1 MNPTSVNRIDR
12 KFSELRARNQ
22 KAFVAFIT
30 AGDPSPERTPEL
42 VWALE
47 RAGADIV
54 ELGVP
59 FSDPLADGVVNQL
72 SAQRAL
78 EAGTTT
84 PRVFEILQAVRA
96 QSQIPIVLY
105 TYFNLIYAY
114 GIERFCLHA
123 YQAGADGLL
132 VLDLPP
138 EESEGTASVGS
149 RLGDGSLRRISLV
162 APTSPAERIAKII
175 EKATGFIYYVSREGV
190 TGMQEHVATS
200 ISSRIDLLR
209 KQTALPICVGF
220 GISTPDQARTVAQ
233 QADGAVVG
241 SVLVNRIA
249 EWGGEKD
256 LPEKLEAFARPLAV
270 AIHSCCGPV
279 LPEGAK
285 P

>member
-1 MNPTSVNRIDR
+1 MSMTPTTENRIDR
-12 KFSELRARNQ
+12 KFRELKARSQ
-22 KAFVAFIT
+22 KAFVAYIT
-30 AGDPSPERTPEL
+30 AGDPTPDATPDL

-84 PRVFEILQAVRA
+84 ARVFEILQAVRK

-123 YQAGADGLL
+123 HQAGADGLL

-138 EESEGTASVGS
+138 EESQGTAGIGS

-175 EKATGFIYYVSREGV
+175 EKATGFVYYVSREGV

-200 ISSRIDLLR
+200 ISGRIDLLR
-209 KQTALPICVGF
+209 KQTTLPICIGF
-220 GISTPDQARTVAQ
+220 GISTPEQARTVAQ
-233 QADGAVVG
+233 QADGAVIG

-249 EWGGEKD
+249 EWGGDKD
-256 LPEKLEAFARPLAV
+256 LPRKLEAFARPLAQ
-270 AIHSCCGPV
+270 AIHS
-279 LPEGAK
+279 
-285 P
+285 

>member
-1 MNPTSVNRIDR
+1 MNPTSDNRIDR
-12 KFSELRARNQ
+12 KFRELKARGQ
-22 KAFVAFIT
+22 KAFVAYIT
-30 AGDPSPERTPEL
+30 AGDPSPETTPDL

-84 PRVFEILQAVRA
+84 PRVLEILKAVRE

-105 TYFNLIYAY
+105 TYFNLVYAY

-138 EESEGTASVGS
+138 EESQGNDVGS

-162 APTSPAERIAKII
+162 APTSPAERVAKIVQ
-175 EKATGFIYYVSREGV
+175 KATGFVYYVSREGV
-190 TGMQEHVATS
+190 TGMQEHVAAS
-200 ISSRIDLLR
+200 IGSRIDLLR
-209 KQTALPICVGF
+209 KHTTLPICVGF
-220 GISTPDQARTVAQ
+220 GISTPEQARTVAQ

-249 EWGGEKD
+249 EWGREKD
-256 LPEKLEAFARPLAV
+256 LPQKLEAFARPLAQ
-270 AIHSCCGPV
+270 AIHS
-279 LPEGAK
+279 
-285 P
+285 

>member
-1 MNPTSVNRIDR
+1 MTTISENRIDR
-12 KFSELRARNQ
+12 KFRELKARGQ
-22 KAFVAFIT
+22 KAFVAYIT
-30 AGDPSPERTPEL
+30 AGDPTPKTTPDL

-72 SAQRAL
+72 SAQRAI

-84 PRVFEILQAVRA
+84 SRVFEILQAVRK
-96 QSQIPIVLY
+96 QSQVPIVLY
-105 TYFNLIYAY
+105 TYFNLVYAF

-138 EESEGTASVGS
+138 EESQVAANVGS
-149 RLGDGSLRRISLV
+149 RFGDGSLRRICLV
-162 APTSPAERIAKII
+162 APTSPAERITKIVQ
-175 EKATGFIYYVSREGV
+175 KAGGFVYYVSREGV

-200 ISSRIDLLR
+200 IGNRIDLLR
-209 KQTALPICVGF
+209 KHTSLPICIGF
-220 GISTPDQARTVAQ
+220 GISTPEQARTVAH

-249 EWGGEKD
+249 EWGKEKD
-256 LPEKLEAFARPLAV
+256 LPQKLETFARPLAQ
-270 AIHSCCGPV
+270 AIHS
-279 LPEGAK
+279 
-285 P
+285 

>member
-1 MNPTSVNRIDR
+1 MNPTSDNRIDR
-12 KFSELRARNQ
+12 KFRELKARGQ
-22 KAFVAFIT
+22 KAFVAYIT
-30 AGDPSPERTPEL
+30 AGDPSPETTPDL

-84 PRVFEILQAVRA
+84 PRVLEILQAVRA

-105 TYFNLIYAY
+105 TYFNLVYAY

-138 EESEGTASVGS
+138 EESGAAGVGS

-162 APTSPAERIAKII
+162 APTSPAERIAKIVQ
-175 EKATGFIYYVSREGV
+175 KATGFVYYVSREGV
-190 TGMQEHVATS
+190 TGMQEHVAGC
-200 ISSRIDLLR
+200 IGNRIELLR
-209 KQTALPICVGF
+209 KHTALPICVGF
-220 GISTPDQARTVAQ
+220 GISTPEQARTVAQ

-256 LPEKLEAFARPLAV
+256 LPQKLEAFARPLAQ
-270 AIHSCCGPV
+270 AIHS
-279 LPEGAK
+279 
-285 P
+285 

>member
-1 MNPTSVNRIDR
+1 MNPTPENRIDR
-12 KFSELRARNQ
+12 KFRELKARGQ
-22 KAFVAFIT
+22 KAFVAYIT
-30 AGDPSPERTPEL
+30 AGDPSPESTPEL

-84 PRVFEILQAVRA
+84 PRMMEILQAVRT

-105 TYFNLIYAY
+105 TYFNLVYAY

-123 YQAGADGLL
+123 CQSGADGLL

-138 EESEGTASVGS
+138 EESQGNDVGS

-175 EKATGFIYYVSREGV
+175 AKATGFVYYISREGV

-200 ISSRIDLLR
+200 IGSRIELLR
-209 KQTALPICVGF
+209 KQTSLPICVGF
-220 GISTPDQARTVAQ
+220 GISTPEQAHTVAQ

-256 LPEKLEAFARPLAV
+256 LPQKLEAFARPLAQ
-270 AIHSCCGPV
+270 AIHS
-279 LPEGAK
+279 
-285 P
+285 

>member
-1 MNPTSVNRIDR
+1 MTTPNPDNRIDR
-12 KFSELRARNQ
+12 KFRELRARGQ
-22 KAFVAFIT
+22 KAFVAYLT
-30 AGDPSPERTPEL
+30 AGDPSPARTPEL

-72 SAQRAL
+72 AAQRAL
-78 EAGTTT
+78 EAGTT
-84 PRVFEILQAVRA
+84 PARLMEILKTVRT

-105 TYFNLIYAY
+105 TYFNLMYAY

-123 YQAGADGLL
+123 HEAGADGVL

-138 EESEGTASVGS
+138 EESAGATGVGA

-162 APTSPAERIAKII
+162 APTTPAKRLPQIL
-175 EKATGFIYYVSREGV
+175 EKATGFVYYVSREGV
-190 TGMQEHVATS
+190 TGMQDQVATGVGE
-200 ISSRIDLLR
+200 RIDLIR
-209 KQTALPICVGF
+209 KQTKLPICIGF
-220 GISTPDQARTVAQ
+220 GISTPEQARTVAH

-249 EWGGEKD
+249 EWGRDAD
-256 LPEKLEAFARPLAV
+256 LPRKLEEFARPLAQ
-270 AIHSCCGPV
+270 AIHS
-279 LPEGAK
+279 
-285 P
+285 

>member
-1 MNPTSVNRIDR
+1 MNPIPENRIDR
-12 KFSELRARNQ
+12 KFRELKARGQ
-22 KAFVAFIT
+22 KAFVAYIT
-30 AGDPSPERTPEL
+30 AGDPWPETTPHL

-54 ELGVP
+54 ELGIP

-84 PRVFEILQAVRA
+84 PRVFEILREVRA

-105 TYFNLIYAY
+105 TYFNLVYAY

-123 YQAGADGLL
+123 YQAGADGVL

-138 EESEGTASVGS
+138 EESGDNGVGS
-149 RLGDGSLRRISLV
+149 RLGDGSLRRICLV
-162 APTSPAERIAKII
+162 APTSPADRIAKIVR
-175 EKATGFIYYVSREGV
+175 KASGFVYYVSREGV
-190 TGMQEHVATS
+190 TGMQEHVATRMD
-200 ISSRIDLLR
+200 SRIDLLR
-209 KQTALPICVGF
+209 KHTSLPICIGF
-220 GISTPDQARTVAQ
+220 GISTPEQARKVAQ

-249 EWGGEKD
+249 EWKQETD
-256 LPEKLEAFARPLAV
+256 LPQKLEAFARPIAQ
-270 AIHSCCGPV
+270 AIHS
-279 LPEGAK
+279 
-285 P
+285 

>member
-1 MNPTSVNRIDR
+1 MNPPSDNRIDR
-12 KFSELRARNQ
+12 KFRELKARGQ
-22 KAFVAFIT
+22 KAFVAYIT
-30 AGDPSPERTPEL
+30 AGDPSPEKTPEL

-59 FSDPLADGVVNQL
+59 FSDPLADGIVNQL

-84 PRVFEILQAVRA
+84 ARVMDILQAVRT

-114 GIERFCLHA
+114 GIERFCNNAH
-123 YQAGADGLL
+123 QAGADGLL

-138 EESEGTASVGS
+138 EESQGENSVGS

-162 APTSPAERIAKII
+162 APTTPADRVGKII
-175 EKATGFIYYVSREGV
+175 EKASGFVYYVSREGV

-200 ISSRIDLLR
+200 ISHRIDMLR
-209 KQTALPICVGF
+209 KQTTLPICIGF
-220 GISTPDQARTVAQ
+220 GISTPEQAKAVAS

-249 EWGGEKD
+249 EWGKDKD
-256 LPEKLEAFARPLAV
+256 LPKKLEDFARPLAQ
-270 AIHSCCGPV
+270 AIHS
-279 LPEGAK
+279 
-285 P
+285 

>member
-1 MNPTSVNRIDR
+1 MNSTTDNRIDR
-12 KFSELRARNQ
+12 KFRELKARGQ
-22 KAFVAFIT
+22 KAFVAYIT
-30 AGDPSPERTPEL
+30 AGDPSPETTPSL

-47 RAGADIV
+47 RAGADVV

-84 PRVFEILQAVRA
+84 PRVLEIIQAIRT

-105 TYFNLIYAY
+105 TYFNLIYAF
-114 GIERFCLHA
+114 GIERFCLQAH
-123 YQAGADGLL
+123 QAGADGLL

-138 EESEGTASVGS
+138 EESQGNDVGS

-162 APTSPAERIAKII
+162 APTSPAERIARIVQ
-175 EKATGFIYYVSREGV
+175 KATGFVYYVSREGV
-190 TGMQEHVATS
+190 TGMQEHVAGS
-200 ISSRIDLLR
+200 IGGRIELLR
-209 KQTALPICVGF
+209 KHTSLPICVGF
-220 GISTPDQARTVAQ
+220 GISTPEQARTVAQ

-249 EWGGEKD
+249 EWGKDKD
-256 LPEKLEAFARPLAV
+256 LPEKLEAFARPLAQ
-270 AIHSCCGPV
+270 AIHS
-279 LPEGAK
+279 
-285 P
+285 

>member
-1 MNPTSVNRIDR
+1 MSMTPTTENRIDR
-12 KFSELRARNQ
+12 KFRELKARGQ
-22 KAFVAFIT
+22 KAFVAYIT
-30 AGDPSPERTPEL
+30 AGDPSPEATPDL

-72 SAQRAL
+72 SAQRAI

-84 PRVFEILQAVRA
+84 PRIFEILQAVRK

-138 EESEGTASVGS
+138 EESQGASGIGS

-162 APTSPAERIAKII
+162 APTSPADRIAKII
-175 EKATGFIYYVSREGV
+175 EKATGFVYYVSREGV

-200 ISSRIDLLR
+200 IGGRIDLLR
-209 KQTALPICVGF
+209 KHTTLPICIGF
-220 GISTPDQARTVAQ
+220 GISTPEQARTVAQ
-233 QADGAVVG
+233 QADGAVIG

-249 EWGGEKD
+249 EWGGDKD
-256 LPEKLEAFARPLAV
+256 LPQKLEAFARPLAQ
-270 AIHSCCGPV
+270 AIHS
-279 LPEGAK
+279 
-285 P
+285 

>member
-1 MNPTSVNRIDR
+1 MNPPTDNRIDR
-12 KFSELRARNQ
+12 KFRELKARGQ
-22 KAFVAFIT
+22 KAFVAYIT
-30 AGDPSPERTPEL
+30 AGDPSPEMTPQL

-84 PRVFEILQAVRA
+84 PRVLEILQAVRQ

-114 GIERFCLHA
+114 GIERFCLQMA
-123 YQAGADGLL
+123 QAGADGVL

-138 EESEGTASVGS
+138 EESQGGDVGS

-162 APTSPAERIAKII
+162 APTSPPERIAKII
-175 EKATGFIYYVSREGV
+175 EKATGFVYYVSREGV
-190 TGMQEHVATS
+190 TGMQETIATS
-200 ISSRIDLLR
+200 IGSRVESLR
-209 KQTALPICVGF
+209 KQTTLPICVGF
-220 GISTPDQARTVAQ
+220 GISTPEQARAVAQ

-249 EWGGEKD
+249 EWGRDKD
-256 LPEKLEAFARPLAV
+256 LPQKLEAFARPLAQ
-270 AIHSCCGPV
+270 AIHS
-279 LPEGAK
+279 
-285 P
+285 

>member
-1 MNPTSVNRIDR
+1 MSPASENRIDR
-12 KFSELRARNQ
+12 KFLELRARGQ
-22 KAFVAFIT
+22 KAFVAYIT

-78 EAGTTT
+78 EAGTS
-84 PRVFEILQAVRA
+84 PSGVMEILKAIRK
-96 QSQIPIVLY
+96 QSQIPLVLY
-105 TYFNLIYAY
+105 TYFNLVYAY
-114 GIERFCLHA
+114 GTERFCLQAHE
-123 YQAGADGLL
+123 AGADGLL

-138 EESEGTASVGS
+138 EESQGTTGVGS

-162 APTSPAERIAKII
+162 APTSPAERLPKII
-175 EKATGFIYYVSREGV
+175 EKASGFIYYVSREGV
-190 TGMQEHVATS
+190 TGMQDQVATS
-200 ISSRIDLLR
+200 MGNRIELIR
-209 KQTALPICVGF
+209 KQTTLPICIGF
-220 GISTPDQARTVAQ
+220 GISTPEQAGNVAH

-249 EWGGEKD
+249 EWGKDAD
-256 LPEKLEAFARPLAV
+256 LPRKLEEFARPLAA
-270 AIHSCCGPV
+270 AIH
-279 LPEGAK
+279 AK
-285 P
+285 SP

>member
-1 MNPTSVNRIDR
+1 MNPTSDNRIDR
-12 KFSELRARNQ
+12 KFRDLKARGQ
-22 KAFVAFIT
+22 KAFVAYIT
-30 AGDPSPERTPEL
+30 AGDPNPATTPDL

-84 PRVFEILQAVRA
+84 QSVFDILRAIRA

-105 TYFNLIYAY
+105 TYFNLVYAY

-123 YQAGADGLL
+123 YEAGADGLL

-138 EESEGTASVGS
+138 EESVGTTGVGS

-162 APTSPAERIAKII
+162 APTSPAERISKII
-175 EKATGFIYYVSREGV
+175 EKATGFVYYVSREGV

-200 ISSRIDLLR
+200 IGNRIDLIR
-209 KQTALPICVGF
+209 KQTTLPICVGF
-220 GISTPDQARTVAQ
+220 GISTPEQARTVAQ

-249 EWGGEKD
+249 EWGKEKD
-256 LPEKLEAFARPLAV
+256 LPQKLEAFARPLAD
-270 AIHSCCGPV
+270 AIHS
-279 LPEGAK
+279 
-285 P
+285 